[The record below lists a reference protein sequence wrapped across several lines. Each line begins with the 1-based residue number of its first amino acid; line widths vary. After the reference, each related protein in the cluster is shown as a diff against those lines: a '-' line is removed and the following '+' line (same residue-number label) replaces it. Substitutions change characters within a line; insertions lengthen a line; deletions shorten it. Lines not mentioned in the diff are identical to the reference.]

1 MRWLCRVPATLIR
14 RRVLSTSVQTG
25 RIGSRIHSVEPLP
38 GDIMDKPNDSVAPG
52 DEDASIQH
60 AYQQMESLLIPG
72 EKIDAFAVQRRMF
85 ALKHRRIVVAATS
98 GRFIGMQRYLFG
110 GFHPITVRWQDLSD
124 VQLHVGT
131 FGADLTISA
140 LSSPDLA
147 VSGVAHTVSFTG
159 LRKAEAE
166 AVYRLCQ
173 ANEQAWREKRRIREL
188 EELRAKSG
196 GIQLGAGNVGQGGSA
211 AASDDAGDPV
221 KKLERAKAM
230 LAKGLIIDT
239 EYESL
244 KARIVSSL

>member
-1 MRWLCRVPATLIR
+1 
-14 RRVLSTSVQTG
+14 
-25 RIGSRIHSVEPLP
+25 
-38 GDIMDKPNDSVAPG
+38 MDKPND
-52 DEDASIQH
+52 DESMQPAFR
-60 AYQQMESLLIPG
+60 QMESLLIPG
-72 EKIDAFAVQRRMF
+72 EKIEAVAVQRRIF

-98 GRFIGMQRYLFG
+98 GRFIGMERHLFG

-147 VSGVAHTVSFTG
+147 ISGIAQAVSFTG
-159 LRKAEAE
+159 LRKSEAE
-166 AVYRLCQ
+166 AVYRICQ

-196 GIQLGAGNVGQGGSA
+196 GIQLGAGNVGQGVSGA
-211 AASDDAGDPV
+211 AGDDAGDPV

-230 LAKGLIIDT
+230 LTKGLITDA

-244 KARIVSSL
+244 KARIVSSM